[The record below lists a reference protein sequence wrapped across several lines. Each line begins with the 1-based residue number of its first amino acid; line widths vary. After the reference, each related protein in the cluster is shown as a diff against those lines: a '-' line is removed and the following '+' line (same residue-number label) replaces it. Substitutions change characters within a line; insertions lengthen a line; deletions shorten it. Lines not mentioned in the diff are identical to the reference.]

1 MAVVAHV
8 TLRGVTPAQYD
19 AVREHAGWIEQP
31 PTGGL
36 SHLTWW
42 EGDDCHNVDAWE
54 SDEAFGV
61 FGETRLAPAMAAAG
75 VTTEPEVVFYPAH
88 EVYTPRAGIVAPTAK
103 PIIGAAD
110 NVALVRSGYDAFA
123 RGDIAAVLGLFDAA
137 IAWYTPDS
145 VRFGGQYLG
154 PAGVGEFFSKLPEN
168 YTELHVEPTAFI
180 DRADTVVAMGRHRG
194 RTLAGA
200 EFDIPW
206 VHVWTLSN
214 GKATTFTEYFDTV
227 KMNTALGL
235 VAQASNEDVP
245 MSAPA

>member
-1 MAVVAHV
+1 M
-8 TLRGVTPAQYD
+8 L
-19 AVREHAGWIEQP
+19 AGWIEQP

-42 EGDDCHNVDAWE
+42 EGDDCHNIDAWE

-61 FGETRLAPAMAAAG
+61 FEETRLGPAMAAAG
-75 VTTEPEVVFYPAH
+75 VTTEPEVALYPAH

-110 NVALVRSGYDAFA
+110 NLAVVRSGYDAFA
-123 RGDIAAVLGLFDAA
+123 RGDIAAVLALFDASM
-137 IAWYTPDS
+137 AWYTPDS
-145 VRFGGQYLG
+145 VRFGGHYIG

-168 YTELHVEPTAFI
+168 YAELHVQPTAFI
-180 DRADTVVAMGRHRG
+180 HRADTVVAMGHHRG
-194 RTLAGA
+194 RSIAGA

-227 KMNTALGL
+227 KMNTALE
-235 VAQASNEDVP
+235 VVP
-245 MSAPA
+245 MPAPA